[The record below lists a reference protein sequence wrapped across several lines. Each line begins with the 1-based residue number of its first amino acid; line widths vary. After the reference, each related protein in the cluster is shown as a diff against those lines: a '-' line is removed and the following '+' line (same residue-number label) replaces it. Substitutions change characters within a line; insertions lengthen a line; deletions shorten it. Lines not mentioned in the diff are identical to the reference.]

1 MNLLLWLYPLII
13 YLSHLS
19 KAWDPPYSSL
29 YGEETFE
36 PSLPDCGLGMEAPP
50 TSGVSTVAGLPP
62 IQGLDLVLWTG
73 GMGVDLS
80 HFPGYLWF
88 FT

>member
-1 MNLLLWLYPLII
+1 VHGHGGQTFDVVVCFAVWTRYEAAVLEERDAGRFLVIRSVALWRVL
-13 YLSHLS
+13 
-19 KAWDPPYSSL
+19 
-29 YGEETFE
+29 FE
-36 PSLPDCGLGMEAPP
+36 GGCCF
-50 TSGVSTVAGLPP
+50 V

-73 GMGVDLS
+73 GMRVDLS